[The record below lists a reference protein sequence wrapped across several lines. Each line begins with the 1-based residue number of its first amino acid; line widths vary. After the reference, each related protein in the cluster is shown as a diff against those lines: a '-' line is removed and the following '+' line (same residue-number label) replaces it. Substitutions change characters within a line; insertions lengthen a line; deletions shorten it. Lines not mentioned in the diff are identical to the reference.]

1 MRERCMAL
9 SGKQRYVR
17 EMYGIA
23 WQVEMCERDVW
34 H

>member
-9 SGKQRYVR
+9 SSKQRYER

-23 WQVEMCERDVW
+23 WQAKVCERDVW